1 MGKPPLAEM
10 QSFALIGL
18 LKNSA
23 SKRGAVVRE
32 MCARWPDV
40 PALSVVYAITKAAGQ
55 VEDNIHEAPTDNG
68 IATSAYKLASVLA
81 VDIYAIENADKNQV
95 KARDLFEFWRDVDSW
110 FLDI

>member
-32 MCARWPDV
+32 MCARWPDA
-40 PALSVVYAITKAAGQ
+40 PALSIVFAISKAAGQ
-55 VEDNIHEAPTDNG
+55 VEEIIHEAPTDNG
-68 IATSAYKLASVLA
+68 IATSAYKLASILA
-81 VDIYAIENADKNQV
+81 VDIHAIENAGKNQV
-95 KARDLFEFWRDVDSW
+95 MARDLFEFWRNVDRW